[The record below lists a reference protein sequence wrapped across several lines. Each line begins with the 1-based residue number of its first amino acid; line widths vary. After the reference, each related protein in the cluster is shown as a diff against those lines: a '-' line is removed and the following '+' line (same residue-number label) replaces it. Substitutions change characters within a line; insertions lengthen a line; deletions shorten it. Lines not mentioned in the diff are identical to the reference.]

1 MKIVMIII
9 CLVLYFL
16 AWLVAHLLCE
26 YKYLWCK
33 GKCEKC
39 KNWRCKFYNG
49 ICITY
54 GGCGSDKNN
63 KE

>member
-1 MKIVMIII
+1 M
-9 CLVLYFL
+9 
-16 AWLVAHLLCE
+16 AWLTVHLLCE
-26 YKYLWCK
+26 YKYFWCK